1 MDKLKR
7 LIFKGECKL
16 KREVFI
22 EKMLEKS
29 KELKIDFSVKQKEQF
44 FEYMNLLIE
53 WNEKM
58 NLTAI
63 TDPEEIILKHFIDS
77 ITILKEIK
85 DGSNVVD
92 VGTGAG
98 FPGIPLSIMN
108 PTLRITLVDSLNK
121 RLIFLQEVVNKL
133 ELKNITII
141 HARAEEFGQNKKYRE
156 SFDISTSRAV
166 AKLSTLSEYLIPLVK
181 VGGKVISMKAGGAQ
195 EEINSAKNAIHIL
208 GGKIERIDTFN
219 LPQSDIGRTV
229 IIINKENTTPCR
241 YPRKPGMPSKE
252 PIK

>member
-1 MDKLKR
+1 MKKEE
-7 LIFKGECKL
+7 F
-16 KREVFI
+16 F
-22 EKMLEKS
+22 EKMQEKS
-29 KELKIDFSVKQKEQF
+29 MNLSVRFSVEQLEQF
-44 FEYMNLLIE
+44 FDYMNLLIE

-85 DGSNVVD
+85 DNSKVVD

-98 FPGIPLSIMN
+98 FPGVPLSIMN
-108 PTLRITLVDSLNK
+108 PTLKITLVDSLNK
-121 RLIFLQEVVNKL
+121 RLIFLQEVVNRLK
-133 ELKNITII
+133 LKNIEIV

-156 SFDISTSRAV
+156 SFDIATSRAV
-166 AKLSTLSEYLIPLVK
+166 ANLSTLSEYLIPLVK
-181 VGGKVISMKAGGAQ
+181 VGGKAISMKASEAQ
-195 EEINSAKNAIHIL
+195 EEINDAKKAIEVL
-208 GGKIERIDTFN
+208 GGSIEKIDEFN

-229 IIINKENTTPCR
+229 IIIKKDKQTSNK
-241 YPRKPGMPSKE
+241 YPRKPGTPSKE

>member
-1 MDKLKR
+1 MKK
-7 LIFKGECKL
+7 E
-16 KREVFI
+16 EFI
-22 EKMLEKS
+22 EKMQEKS
-29 KELKIDFSVKQKEQF
+29 MDLGVRFLVEQAEQF
-44 FEYMNLLIE
+44 FDYMNLLIE

-77 ITILKEIK
+77 ITILKDIE
-85 DGSNVVD
+85 DGSKVVD

-108 PTLRITLVDSLNK
+108 PTLKITLVDSLNK

-133 ELKNITII
+133 GLKNIEIV

-156 SFDISTSRAV
+156 TFDIATSRAV
-166 AKLSTLSEYLIPLVK
+166 ANLSTLSEYLIPLVK
-181 VGGKVISMKAGGAQ
+181 VGGKVISMKAAEAQ
-195 EEINSAKNAIHIL
+195 EEINEAKKAIEVL
-208 GGKIERIDTFN
+208 GGEIEKIDEFN
-219 LPQSDIGRTV
+219 LPQRDRGRTV
-229 IIINKENTTPCR
+229 VIIKKEKQTPGK
-241 YPRKPGMPSKE
+241 YPRKPGTPSKE

>member
-1 MDKLKR
+1 MEK
-7 LIFKGECKL
+7 
-16 KREVFI
+16 EVFV
-22 EKMLEKS
+22 EKMQEKLRMLGVRFFM
-29 KELKIDFSVKQKEQF
+29 EQTEQF

-77 ITILKEIK
+77 ITILKELE
-85 DGSNVVD
+85 DDSTVVD

-108 PTLRITLVDSLNK
+108 PTLKITLVDSLNK

-133 ELKNITII
+133 NLKNVEIV

-156 SFDISTSRAV
+156 CFDVSTSRAV
-166 AKLSTLSEYLIPLVK
+166 ANLSTLSEYLIPLVK
-181 VGGKVISMKAGGAQ
+181 VNGKVISMKASEAR
-195 EEINSAKNAIHIL
+195 EEINEAKKAIEIL
-208 GGKIERIDTFN
+208 GGTIEKIDEFN

-229 IIINKENTTPCR
+229 IIIRKNKQTPNK
-241 YPRKPGMPSKE
+241 YPRKPGTPSKE

>member
-1 MDKLKR
+1 MKKEE
-7 LIFKGECKL
+7 FFEQ
-16 KREVFI
+16 
-22 EKMLEKS
+22 MQEKS
-29 KELKIDFSVKQKEQF
+29 MDLGVRFLVEQTEQF

-58 NLTAI
+58 NLTSI
-63 TDPEEIILKHFIDS
+63 IEPEEIILKHFIDS
-77 ITILKEIK
+77 ITILKEIEDNSK
-85 DGSNVVD
+85 VVD

-108 PTLRITLVDSLNK
+108 PTLKITLVDSLNK

-133 ELKNITII
+133 NLKNVEIV

-166 AKLSTLSEYLIPLVK
+166 ANLSTLSEYLIPLVK
-181 VGGKVISMKAGGAQ
+181 VGGKVISMKASEAQ
-195 EEINSAKNAIHIL
+195 EEINEAKKAIQVL
-208 GGKIERIDTFN
+208 GGKIERIDEFN

-229 IIINKENTTPCR
+229 ILIKKEEKTPNKF
-241 YPRKPGMPSKE
+241 PRKPGTPSKE

>member
-1 MDKLKR
+1 MEKEK
-7 LIFKGECKL
+7 
-16 KREVFI
+16 FI
-22 EKMLEKS
+22 EKMQEKS
-29 KELKIDFSVKQKEQF
+29 NDLGIRFSVEQTEQF

-63 TDPEEIILKHFIDS
+63 IEPEEIILKHFIDS
-77 ITILKEIK
+77 ITILKEIP
-85 DGSNVVD
+85 DGSKLVD

-108 PTLRITLVDSLNK
+108 STLKIILVDSLNK
-121 RLIFLQEVVNKL
+121 RLIFLQEVISKL
-133 ELKNITII
+133 QLQNVEIV

-156 SFDISTSRAV
+156 SFDIATSRAV
-166 AKLSTLSEYLIPLVK
+166 ANLSTLSEYLIPLVK
-181 VGGKVISMKAGGAQ
+181 LGGKTINMKAANAK
-195 EEINSAKNAIHIL
+195 EEINEAQKAIDTL
-208 GGKIERIDTFN
+208 GGTIEKVEEFS

-229 IIINKENTTPCR
+229 IIIKKDKKTPIK
-241 YPRKPGMPSKE
+241 YPRKPGTPSKE

>member
-1 MDKLKR
+1 
-7 LIFKGECKL
+7 
-16 KREVFI
+16 
-22 EKMLEKS
+22 
-29 KELKIDFSVKQKEQF
+29 
-44 FEYMNLLIE
+44 MNLLIE

-63 TDPEEIILKHFIDS
+63 TEPEEIILKHFIDS

-85 DGSNVVD
+85 NDSKIVD
-92 VGTGAG
+92 IGTGAG

-108 PTLRITLVDSLNK
+108 PTLKITLVDSLNK

-133 ELKNITII
+133 RLQNIEIV

-166 AKLSTLSEYLIPLVK
+166 ANLSTLSEYLIPLVK
-181 VGGKVISMKAGGAQ
+181 VNGKVISMKAAEAQ
-195 EEINSAKNAIHIL
+195 QEINEAKKAIEIL
-208 GGKIERIDTFN
+208 GGKIEKIEEFN

-229 IIINKENTTPCR
+229 IIIKKEKQTSNK
-241 YPRKPGMPSKE
+241 YPRKAGTPSKE

>member
-1 MDKLKR
+1 MKK
-7 LIFKGECKL
+7 E
-16 KREVFI
+16 EFI
-22 EKMLEKS
+22 EKMQEKS
-29 KELKIDFSVKQKEQF
+29 TDLGVRFLVEQAEQF

-77 ITILKEIK
+77 ITILKEINDNSK
-85 DGSNVVD
+85 VVD

-108 PTLRITLVDSLNK
+108 PTLKITLVDSLNK
-121 RLIFLQEVVNKL
+121 RLIFLQEVVDKL
-133 ELKNITII
+133 NLKNVEIV

-156 SFDISTSRAV
+156 SFDVSTSRAV
-166 AKLSTLSEYLIPLVK
+166 ANLSTLSEYLIPLVK
-181 VGGKVISMKAGGAQ
+181 VGGKVISMKASEAQ
-195 EEINSAKNAIHIL
+195 EEIDEAKKAIEIL
-208 GGKIERIDTFN
+208 GGAIEKIDEFN

-229 IIINKENTTPCR
+229 IIIRKERTTPNK
-241 YPRKPGMPSKE
+241 YPRKPGTPSKE

>member
-1 MDKLKR
+1 MVKERDNKMEKE
-7 LIFKGECKL
+7 IF
-16 KREVFI
+16 F
-22 EKMLEKS
+22 EKMQEKS
-29 KELKIDFSVKQKEQF
+29 KDLGISFSVKQTEQF

-63 TDPEEIILKHFIDS
+63 TEPDEIILKHFIDS
-77 ITILKEIK
+77 ITILKELE
-85 DGSNVVD
+85 DGSKLVD

-108 PTLRITLVDSLNK
+108 PTLQITLVDSLNK

-133 ELKNITII
+133 KLENIEIV

-156 SFDISTSRAV
+156 QFDISTSRAV
-166 AKLSTLSEYLIPLVK
+166 ANLSTLSEYLIPLVK
-181 VGGKVISMKAGGAQ
+181 VGGKVISMKAVEAKQ
-195 EEINSAKNAIHIL
+195 ELNEAKKAIEIL
-208 GGKIERIDTFN
+208 GGTVEKVDEFN

-229 IIINKENTTPCR
+229 IIIRKNKITPNK
-241 YPRKPGMPSKE
+241 YPRKPGTPSKE